1 MSLWSEI
8 ANDGDEILD
17 TFGRPV
23 SFRGAN
29 YTVLIDQNPL
39 EQVLGEGGFT
49 YRSGFKV
56 RMLIKSTSPL
66 FSNLPNQG
74 EQMLIFGREY
84 TITTVT
90 FRPPSPWVDLQVIST
105 NQ

>member
-8 ANDGDEILD
+8 ANDGDEILA

-23 SFRGAN
+23 LFRNEN

-39 EQVLGEGGFT
+39 EQVLGDGGFT

-56 RMLIKSTSPL
+56 RMLIKENSAL
-66 FSNLPNQG
+66 FFNLPQQG
-74 EQMLIFGREY
+74 EQMIVFGREY
-84 TITTVT
+84 TITTLT
-90 FRPPSPWVDLQVIST
+90 YRPPSPWVDLQVIST